1 MISIRKFAAQA
12 AATSFAIAIA
22 AIAQAP
28 AQAQT
33 KITVAYTATIDV
45 APLFVA
51 ADKGFFQK
59 RGLDVTPQIIQ
70 VNSLIPPALASDS
83 IQIGMPT
90 ASTFLQAVDG
100 GIELT
105 VVSGLNFTRQNDKN
119 FGIIARTG
127 ANIASA
133 KDLAGK
139 KLGVPGLNAFLHVLA
154 RDWLRTNGVDPKQV
168 TYVETAFPQ
177 MNEIMKAGNVDAVVG
192 AEPFQSRII
201 KAGTGTILS
210 YLSERLPPDLPIVFF
225 ASSTKWANANPAAA
239 KAFKESLKEGMDY
252 TLAHLDEARQITAK
266 WLKLPPEIV
275 ASVEMS
281 RFNVDV
287 KPEGLATWVKIMKTQ
302 DMLTRDVDVQ
312 KLILK

>member
-1 MISIRKFAAQA
+1 MISIRRLAAHIA
-12 AATSFAIAIA
+12 AVSFAIAA
-22 AIAQAP
+22 TFSAP

-33 KITVAYTATIDV
+33 KIIVAYTATIDV

-51 ADKGFFQK
+51 TDKGFFQK
-59 RGLDVTPQIIQ
+59 RGLDVMPQLIQ

-83 IQIGMPT
+83 VQIGMPT

-100 GIELT
+100 GIDLT

-119 FGIIARTG
+119 FGIIVRTG

-139 KLGVPGLNAFLHVLA
+139 KMGVPGLNAFLHVLA

-201 KAGTGTILS
+201 KAGTGTMLA

-225 ASSTKWANANPAAA
+225 ASSRKWANANAAAA
-239 KAFKESLKEGMDY
+239 KAFKEGLKEGMDY
-252 TLAHLDEARQITAK
+252 TLAHVDEARQITAK
-266 WLKLPPEIV
+266 WLRLPPEIV

-281 RFNVDV
+281 KFNVDV

-302 DMLTRDVDVQ
+302 DMMTRDLSVD
-312 KLILK
+312 KLVLR